1 MTAQGYLNKGE
12 QFGLNLGRGFEESEL
27 AAAYEDCAFVNGKLN
42 KLNTVYYN
50 IPNEKFQN
58 WTFYTKTTTEKG
70 SINGVFKPLEYY
82 DKDHN
87 FLLIKSKI
95 SQAYGIYNGWFINE
109 QSQNITFSDV
119 YGSLEQNYAKW

>member
-1 MTAQGYLNKGE
+1 
-12 QFGLNLGRGFEESEL
+12 
-27 AAAYEDCAFVNGKLN
+27 
-42 KLNTVYYN
+42 VYYN

-109 QSQNITFSDV
+109 
-119 YGSLEQNYAKW
+119 